1 MCLVYIKF
9 VSVMLC
15 HAILYQW
22 YNLIK
27 AGKGL
32 FSGIFPKEQGSDFLG
47 ERNDSIVKYLSYE
60 YEDTFNSGWEWK
72 VFLISTWG
80 GREGIHRETRKWD

>member
-1 MCLVYIKF
+1 
-9 VSVMLC
+9 MLC

-32 FSGIFPKEQGSDFLG
+32 FSGIFPKDQGSDFLG
-47 ERNDSIVKYLSYE
+47 ERNDSIVKSCVMNMRMHLIVDE
-60 YEDTFNSGWEWK
+60 SGMQ
-72 VFLISTWG
+72 S
-80 GREGIHRETRKWD
+80 